1 MSRPDY
7 VNPIEWEL
15 ALSMARS
22 ICADVFRKGGT
33 PKDALRTYG
42 VRQTLSHPNWQTA
55 IDIIAYSN
63 CSSGNSKAAR
73 AA

>member
-22 ICADVFRKGGT
+22 ICADVFREGGT

-42 VRQTLSHPNWQTA
+42 VRQTLTHPNWQTA

-63 CSSGNSKAAR
+63 CSSGTARKQAA
-73 AA
+73 

>member
-22 ICADVFRKGGT
+22 ICADEYRKGGT
-33 PKDALRTYG
+33 PKDALRTNG
-42 VRQTLSHPNWQTA
+42 VQQTLSHPNWQCA

-63 CSSGNSKAAR
+63 CASGSSKTAKAA
-73 AA
+73 